1 MLHWYNWSNT
11 YRRDLIITQ
20 MLNSKPILGETIVYR
35 NDKTYIYIYIY
46 IGLCV
51 TLVNVH
57 MIEFNWGT
65 TRNRV
70 LSFALIEKY

>member
-1 MLHWYNWSNT
+1 
-11 YRRDLIITQ
+11 
-20 MLNSKPILGETIVYR
+20 MLNSIPILGETIVYR
-35 NDKTYIYIYIY
+35 NDKTFIYIY